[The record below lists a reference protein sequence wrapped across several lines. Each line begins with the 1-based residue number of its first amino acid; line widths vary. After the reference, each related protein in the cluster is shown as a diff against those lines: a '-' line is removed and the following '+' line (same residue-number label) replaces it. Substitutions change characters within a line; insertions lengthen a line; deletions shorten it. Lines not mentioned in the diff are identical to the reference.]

1 MFMYICTYVGTFNKI
16 MSSCISHITAH
27 HFILRIFQGYK
38 NTQQKET
45 YIKCNLYVWQNLCKE
60 IQNIIFHIKVFAT
73 RGFLKR
79 IYKQNPFF
87 YLQGRKLRQY

>member
-1 MFMYICTYVGTFNKI
+1 MYFTYYSTPFHLANF
-16 MSSCISHITAH
+16 SR
-27 HFILRIFQGYK
+27 L
-38 NTQQKET
+38 QKYSAKRNF